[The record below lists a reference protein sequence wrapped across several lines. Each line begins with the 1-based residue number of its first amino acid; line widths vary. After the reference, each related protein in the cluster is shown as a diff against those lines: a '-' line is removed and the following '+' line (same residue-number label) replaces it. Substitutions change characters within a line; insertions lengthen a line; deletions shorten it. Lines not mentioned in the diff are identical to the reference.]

1 MADLVG
7 GNLLSKR
14 TNGKANQSNDSAE
27 RTKRSNLTGLISDCI

>member
-1 MADLVG
+1 MADFIR

-14 TNGKANQSNDSAE
+14 TDRKANQSNDSAE